1 MDGFKK
7 SQRYWV
13 KELSLYN
20 RIEAF
25 SKIFTES
32 GTECIAWGSI
42 QVLPNQVNKKSF
54 FTFEDVDLWGSYAKL
69 RKNRVKLW
77 ELILTLEISIYC
89 LPRSFNG
96 FLLYV
101 AQSSFTEIK
110 SAFTN
115 LQNELLPKAI
125 GQELLVVNN
134 SV

>member
-1 MDGFKK
+1 MLTYEGPM
-7 SQRYWV
+7 R
-13 KELSLYN
+13 
-20 RIEAF
+20 
-25 SKIFTES
+25 
-32 GTECIAWGSI
+32 
-42 QVLPNQVNKKSF
+42 
-54 FTFEDVDLWGSYAKL
+54 SYV
-69 RKNRVKLW
+69 KNRVKLW